1 MSVLIRGMTMPENCD
16 VCMFSDWSNLHQT
29 SACKICE
36 YDPCFDD
43 FSREHLSKRANFCP
57 LAEVKSPHGDLIDRD
72 ALNLDYEVEMAD
84 HWKTA
89 HEIANCVKYAPVAI
103 EAEDE

>member
-1 MSVLIRGMTMPENCD
+1 MSVIVKGMKMPENCD

-29 SACKICE
+29 AACKICE
-36 YDPCFDD
+36 YNPCFDD

-57 LAEVKSPHGDLIDRD
+57 LAEIPPRHGRLIDGD
-72 ALNLDYEVEMAD
+72 ALHLP
-84 HWKTA
+84 TG
-89 HEIANCVKYAPVAI
+89 EIASRMSIRCAPTVI